1 MDRQSSKQF
10 FLGRQ
15 PILDRNQKIYGFELL
30 FRSANT
36 LFANVTDYSQASAS
50 VILDSLTSFNFQ
62 ELLGKHYGFFN
73 VNERILMDDAIELI
87 PREQAVIELL
97 ETIVITDEI
106 INRCHELKEKG
117 FKLALDDHVY
127 SLQFEPLYE
136 IVDLIKVEVLGKSD
150 DEIAE
155 QILAFRPWK
164 PALLAEKVETRE
176 VFASCHA
183 MGFELFQGYYFST
196 PTVLSQN
203 KVDISNMTLLKLF
216 NQLLKEAE
224 IREIEETFKQSPAL
238 TYNLLR
244 LVNSVGMGLRVKIKT
259 LRHALTVLGR
269 RQLLRWVQLALF
281 AAGDPRRKE
290 SPLLELASMRGR
302 LMELLAMKGSMS
314 QSMLEYSDKA
324 FMIGVLSLVDVLF
337 ETSIENVVSQ
347 LSVEEDVKVAL
358 TERGGTLGQLLV
370 LCERLEQS
378 DFAMVSRLLAQLGI
392 RKETLIE
399 AQLEAIQWSN
409 AMDDHV

>member
-1 MDRQSSKQF
+1 MKQF

-36 LFANVTDYSQASAS
+36 LSANVTNYSQASAS

-73 VNERILMDDAIELI
+73 VNERILMDDAIELV
-87 PREQAVIELL
+87 PREQTVIELL

-117 FKLALDDHVY
+117 FMLALDDHLY
-127 SLQFEPLYE
+127 APEYEPLYE
-136 IVDLIKVEVLGKSD
+136 IVDVIKVEVLGKSEE
-150 DEIAE
+150 EIAG
-155 QILAFRPWK
+155 QILPFRPWK
-164 PALLAEKVETRE
+164 LTLLAEKVETRE
-176 VFASCHA
+176 VFSICHE
-183 MGFELFQGYYFST
+183 MGFELFQGYYFAV

-203 KVDISNMTLLKLF
+203 KVDISSMTLLRLF
-216 NQLLKEAE
+216 NQLLKEME

-269 RQLLRWVQLALF
+269 RQLLRWVQLALY

-290 SPLLELASMRGR
+290 SPLLELACMRGR
-302 LMELLAMKGSMS
+302 FMELLSIKGNMS
-314 QSMLEYSDKA
+314 QNPLEFADKA
-324 FMIGVLSLVDVLF
+324 FMTGILSLVDVLF
-337 ETSIENVVSQ
+337 DTTIDTVVSQ
-347 LSVEEDVKVAL
+347 LSVDEDVKNAL
-358 TERGGTLGQLLV
+358 SGREGVLGRMLL
-370 LCERLEQS
+370 LCERLEQN
-378 DFAMVSRLLAQLGI
+378 DFAMVSRLLTELRI
-392 RKETLIE
+392 RSETLME
-399 AQLEAIQWSN
+399 AQLEAIQWAN
-409 AMDDHV
+409 AMDEHV

>member
-1 MDRQSSKQF
+1 MKQF

-36 LFANVTDYSQASAS
+36 LVANVTNFSQASAS
-50 VILDSLTSFNFQ
+50 VILDSLTSFDFN

-87 PREQAVIELL
+87 PRNQAVIELL
-97 ETIVITDEI
+97 ETIVVTDEI
-106 INRCHELKEKG
+106 VNRCHELKEKG
-117 FKLALDDHVY
+117 FKLALDDHLY
-127 SLQFEPLYE
+127 SPEFEPLYE
-136 IVDLIKVEVLGKSD
+136 IVDLIKVEVLGKSEE
-150 DEIAE
+150 EIAG
-155 QILAFRPWK
+155 QILPFRPWK
-164 PALLAEKVETRE
+164 PTLLAEKVETRE
-176 VFASCHA
+176 MFAICHG
-183 MGFELFQGYYFST
+183 MGFELFQGYYFAV
-196 PTVLSQN
+196 PTVLTHS
-203 KVDISNMTLLKLF
+203 KVDISSMTLLKLF
-216 NQLLKEAE
+216 NQLLKEME

-269 RQLLRWVQLALF
+269 RQLLRWVQLALY

-302 LMELLAMKGSMS
+302 FMEVLSLKAQVSPNS
-314 QSMLEYSDKA
+314 LEFADKA
-324 FMIGVLSLVDVLF
+324 FMTGILSLVDVLF
-337 ETSIENVVSQ
+337 DTTIDHVVSQ
-347 LSVEEDVKVAL
+347 LSVDEDVKQAL
-358 TERGGTLGQLLV
+358 SGREGVLGRMLL
-370 LCERLEQS
+370 LCERLEKN
-378 DFAMVSRLLAQLGI
+378 DFSMVSKLLAELRI
-392 RKETLIE
+392 RNDTLIE

-409 AMDDHV
+409 AMDEHV